1 MLYMFYTYVASVS
14 SSVAYV
20 LQWLHMLFPRVSDV
34 CCKYFNYFRR
44 VLQMF
49 PLDVAKVDLVLH
61 MLQWTPSAAAGP
73 TYMCMGVERVQAA
86 GMGNR
91 ASTDQ
96 DRAAQDMVWVRDTEW
111 HGLPREAGTGMR
123 RGRRS
128 DASPHPDVG
137 ALAFTLE

>member
-1 MLYMFYTYVASVS
+1 MLQVFHLN
-14 SSVAYV
+14 VAYV
-20 LQWLHMLFPRVSDV
+20 LQWLHTSFPRVSDV

-91 ASTDQ
+91 ASADQ
-96 DRAAQDMVWVRDTEW
+96 DV
-111 HGLPREAGTGMR
+111 
-123 RGRRS
+123 
-128 DASPHPDVG
+128 
-137 ALAFTLE
+137 ALAWARVGVGNGAARALT